1 MLKICFDLDGVLC
14 KTKSNNYHKSVPIKK
29 NISFVNSLYKNYYII
44 IFTARFMGRSND
56 LEKIAIKKGLSL
68 TKKQLKKWGV
78 KYHKLKMG
86 KPSYDIFVDDKSL
99 FFKTFWIND
108 LKKKIFKLKST
119 L

>member
-68 TKKQLKKWGV
+68 TKNQLKKWGV
-78 KYHKLKMG
+78 KYHKLK
-86 KPSYDIFVDDKSL
+86 IV
-99 FFKTFWIND
+99 
-108 LKKKIFKLKST
+108 LKKLKMNCFVSFNSLNKEIVSIFQI
-119 L
+119 